1 MRARVAAADF
11 HFLAV
16 EELVSFYEWTPS
28 THRAFARCAA
38 RWCWRNSSDTR
49 AAHRPTPAPW
59 RSMAS
64 ALATLDDD
72 PGLRPDAH
80 AFIFDRAP
88 WFTVTDN
95 LPQYPARIAGQNTS
109 HNS

>member
-1 MRARVAAADF
+1 MSRRRALTA
-11 HFLAV
+11 
-16 EELVSFYEWTPS
+16 
-28 THRAFARCAA
+28 AFAKCTA

-59 RSMAS
+59 RSTTS

-72 PGLRPDAH
+72 PGLRPDGH
-80 AFIFDRAP
+80 AFIVDKAS

-95 LPQYPARIAGQNTS
+95 LPQYPALSPARTHYTTPDRLIAAIAG
-109 HNS
+109 

>member
-1 MRARVAAADF
+1 MSRRRALTA
-11 HFLAV
+11 
-16 EELVSFYEWTPS
+16 
-28 THRAFARCAA
+28 AFAKCAA

-72 PGLRPDAH
+72 PGLRPDGH
-80 AFIFDRAP
+80 AFIVDKAS

-95 LPQYPARIAGQNTS
+95 LPQYPARIPGQNTL